1 MKMIT
6 NEQEEE
12 EENINEKFLSFSLL
26 EEEKKDSIQKIE
38 KHKKSSTIISDQD
51 SILTDNNQEKVKQKL
66 FFNFVFLGKLIF
78 IL

>member
-51 SILTDNNQEKVKQKL
+51 LILTDNNR
-66 FFNFVFLGKLIF
+66 
-78 IL
+78 